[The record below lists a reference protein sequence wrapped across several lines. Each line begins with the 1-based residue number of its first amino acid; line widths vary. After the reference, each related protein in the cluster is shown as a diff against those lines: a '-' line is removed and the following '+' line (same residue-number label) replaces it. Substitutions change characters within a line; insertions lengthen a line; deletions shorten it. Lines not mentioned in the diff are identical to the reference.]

1 MRVASLHV
9 YPVKGCHRIDLDE
22 AVVEPWGLAGDRRWL
37 TVDADG
43 KLVSQREVRALA
55 TVRPRLTGA
64 GVRLSAPGLEDL
76 DVGAVPGPPV
86 EADVWGNR
94 FQATSCGPEADAWL
108 SRVAGR
114 ELRLVWMDDPTRRP
128 VEQGWSQ
135 PGDVVSAA
143 DGYPLLLASASS
155 LDALNGWIAAESS
168 PDEVVPMTRFRP
180 NVVVEGAPAWAEDA
194 WTGRRLRVGDVV
206 LRVANP
212 CARCVMTTTDQE
224 SGSVAASPCARWRG
238 TATSTSSSCSP
249 STPSRTAPACCAW
262 ATRSRS
268 WTDAPDVAQPCARRA
283 AWAATLRCIPP
294 KTMPWNGLTDHQ

>member
-1 MRVASLHV
+1 MSPGAGAAMRVASLHV
-9 YPVKGCHRIDLDE
+9 YPVKGCHRVDVD
-22 AVVEPWGLAGDRRWL
+22 AAAVEPWGLAGDRRWL
-37 TVDADG
+37 PVDADG

-64 GVRLSAPGLEDL
+64 GVRLSAPGLDDL
-76 DVGAVPGPPV
+76 EVPAVPGQPV

-94 FQATSCGPEADAWL
+94 FRATACGPEADAWF

-114 ELRLVWMDDPTRRP
+114 DLRLVWMDDPTRRP
-128 VEQGWSQ
+128 VEPGWSR

-155 LDALNGWIAAESS
+155 LDALNTWIAAESS

-180 NVVVEGAPAWAEDA
+180 NLVVEGSPAWAEDA

-206 LRVANP
+206 FRVAGP

-224 SGSVAASPCARWRG
+224 SGERRREPLRTLARHRNVDRQLLFAVNAIPDGPGVVRVGDEVALV
-238 TATSTSSSCSP
+238 
-249 STPSRTAPACCAW
+249 
-262 ATRSRS
+262 
-268 WTDAPDVAQPCARRA
+268 D
-283 AWAATLRCIPP
+283 
-294 KTMPWNGLTDHQ
+294 